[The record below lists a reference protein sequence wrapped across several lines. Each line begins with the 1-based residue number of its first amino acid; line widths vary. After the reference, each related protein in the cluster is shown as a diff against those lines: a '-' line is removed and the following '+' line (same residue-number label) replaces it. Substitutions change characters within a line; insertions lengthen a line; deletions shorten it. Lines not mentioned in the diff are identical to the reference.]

1 MVVFAGIIA
10 AFLALIAFGR
20 IVHLDDALWPYAAL
34 NAVTPLLYLP
44 AYGTAVVGLVTRRY
58 WLVALSLVI
67 VAAHLFWVVP
77 DLWPGS
83 VEQKPAGAVGMRL
96 LTANLEEDNGRA
108 GDLSLQIRT
117 ESPDIIVV
125 EELSPLAFYSLQ
137 KSGAV
142 AGYRYNA
149 AFPSFGA
156 FGAGVWSR
164 FPLSDVGTPT
174 VGGLLSLRMTVSPA
188 PGRDFR
194 LFAVHTLS
202 PQSGSNASVWRTQL
216 SDLRREA
223 AAATLPVVM
232 AGDFNAT
239 QDNRP
244 FHRLT
249 GAGLRDAH
257 DVVGAGWTPSWSAK
271 MPVLPPIFRLDHVL
285 ASRQFAVTRYHVGSR
300 YGSDHLPLIVDLAL
314 RPSR

>member
-10 AFLALIAFGR
+10 AFLALIALGR
-20 IVHLDDALWPYAAL
+20 IVHLDDALWPYTAVNAA
-34 NAVTPLLYLP
+34 TPLLYLP
-44 AYGTAVVGLVTRRY
+44 AYGTAVVGLITRRY
-58 WLVALSLVI
+58 WLVAVSLVI
-67 VAAHLFWVVP
+67 VALHLFWVLP
-77 DLWPGS
+77 GLWPGS
-83 VEQKPAGAVGMRL
+83 VEQKPAGSIGMRL

-108 GDLSLQIRT
+108 GDLGLQIRAQ
-117 ESPDIIVV
+117 SPDIVVV

-137 KSGAV
+137 KSGAL

-164 FPLSDVGTPT
+164 FPLTDVGTPT

-188 PGRDFR
+188 PGRAFR

-202 PQSGSNASVWRTQL
+202 PRSGANATAWRTQL
-216 SDLRREA
+216 TDLRHEA
-223 AAATLPVVM
+223 SAATLPVVL

-239 QDNRP
+239 EDNRP
-244 FHRLT
+244 FRRLT
-249 GAGLRDAH
+249 GAKLRDAH
-257 DVVGAGWTPSWSAK
+257 DVVGAGWAPTWSAT
-271 MPVLPPIFRLDHVL
+271 MPLLPPVFRLDHVL
-285 ASRQFAVTRYHVGSR
+285 SSRQFAVTRYEVGNR